1 MAQPPN
7 IEIELADLPP
17 AEPVPEPSRWEQR
30 RPGEITSPAE
40 AVWGGAFGHPGP
52 DAGYALK
59 LVGLVDFDRSDGPE
73 LDHVVAALAAARAAS
88 IGRGPTLKDIEA
100 ALTIL
105 GLRPEGLPG
114 DVVEKLAERR
124 REALHHAAHER
135 DKGRWL
141 LEQIPNE
148 LLAAPAGELARRL
161 AA

>member
-17 AEPVPEPSRWEQR
+17 AEPEPEPSRWTQN

-40 AVWGGAFGHPGP
+40 AVWGGPFGHPGP
-52 DAGYALK
+52 DSGYALK
-59 LVGLVDFDRSDGPE
+59 LVDLVDFDRSDGDE
-73 LDHVVAALAAARAAS
+73 LDRVVAAVAAARAAV
-88 IGRGPTLKDIEA
+88 IGRGPTLRDVEA

-105 GLRPEGLPG
+105 GLRPDGLPD
-114 DVVEKLAERR
+114 DVVEKLSERR
-124 REALHHAAHER
+124 RQALHHAAHER

-141 LEQIPNE
+141 LEQIPND
-148 LLAAPAGELARRL
+148 LLTAPAVELARRL